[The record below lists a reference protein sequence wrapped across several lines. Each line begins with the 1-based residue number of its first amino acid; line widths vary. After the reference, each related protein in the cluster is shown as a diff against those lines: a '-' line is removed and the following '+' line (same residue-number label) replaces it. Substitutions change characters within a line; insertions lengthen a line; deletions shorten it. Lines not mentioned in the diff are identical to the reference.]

1 MHIVKFYQGEG
12 VLRLKLDTL
21 EDLWTVQRIVFPG
34 DLVKSK
40 SLRKFKA
47 SESDIGELK
56 EVVVTLRVEKTE
68 LDKNALRLRIMGKIV
83 DGKPEQYIRLNSYH
97 TLNIAPLDTLDIIKQ
112 AWPDYLVDVVK
123 NAVGDTKKPRLGIIV
138 VDDEKA
144 LPAYLLGYG
153 VEFRNEIYSNL
164 SKRMTQKD
172 FQEQQKKFYEN
183 VAKTIKSMD
192 VDTVIVAGPGF
203 TKDDIRAYIEAKQE
217 KIEKR
222 IIYQQASNTERS
234 GVYEII
240 RSPEVESLLHSEHIR
255 KEFATMEEFLKGLSA
270 GTSKYGIDNV
280 NEAIDDYRASTVIV
294 NDSVLGDLKVQELL
308 AKAES
313 MHIKIEIFNSNDEVG
328 TQLASFKNVASI
340 A

>member
-12 VLRLKLDTL
+12 VMRLKLDTL
-21 EDLWTVQRIVFPG
+21 EDLWTVQRIVLPD

-47 SESDIGELK
+47 NETDVGELK
-56 EVVVTLRVEKTE
+56 EVIITLRVEKTE

-83 DGKPEQYIRLNSYH
+83 EGKPEQYIRLNSYH
-97 TLNIAPLDTLDIIKQ
+97 TLNIAPSDTLDIIKG
-112 AWPDYLVDVVK
+112 AWPDYLVNVVK
-123 NAVGDTKKPRLGIIV
+123 NAVGDTKKPRLGIIM

-172 FQEQQKKFYEN
+172 FQEQQRKFYESITS
-183 VAKTIKSMD
+183 TIKGMN

-203 TKDDIRAYIEAKQE
+203 TKDDVRTYMESKQE
-217 KIEKR
+217 RINKR

-240 RSPEVESLLHSEHIR
+240 RSPEVENLLKSEHIR
-255 KEFATMEEFLKGLSA
+255 SEFAVMEEFLKGLST
-270 GTSKYGIDNV
+270 GISKYGIENV
-280 NEAIDDYRASTVIV
+280 AAAIDDYAVSSLIV
-294 NDSVLGDLKVQELL
+294 NDSMLGNQDVQKIL

-313 MHIKIEIFNSNDEVG
+313 MHIKIDIFNSMDEAG
-328 TQLASFKNVASI
+328 EQLASFKGIASI

>member
-12 VLRLKLDTL
+12 VMRLKLDTL
-21 EDLWTVQRIVFPG
+21 EDLWTVQRIVLPN

-47 SESDIGELK
+47 NETDVGELK
-56 EVVVTLRVEKTE
+56 EVIITLRVEKTE

-83 DGKPEQYIRLNSYH
+83 EGKPEQYIRLNSYH
-97 TLNIAPLDTLDIIKQ
+97 TLNIAPSDTLDIIKA
-112 AWPDYLVDVVK
+112 AWPDYLVNVVK

-172 FQEQQKKFYEN
+172 FQEQQRKFYE
-183 VAKTIKSMD
+183 AITSTIKSMD

-203 TKDDIRAYIEAKQE
+203 TKDDVRAYMESKQE
-217 KIEKR
+217 KIDKR

-240 RSPEVESLLHSEHIR
+240 RSSEVESLLRSEHIR
-255 KEFATMEEFLKGLSA
+255 SEFAVMEEFLKGLSS
-270 GTSKYGIDNV
+270 GTSKYGIENV
-280 NEAIDDYRASTVIV
+280 ATAIDDYAVGSLIV
-294 NDSVLGDLKVQELL
+294 NDSMLGNQDVQKIL
-308 AKAES
+308 AKAEL
-313 MHIKIEIFNSNDEVG
+313 MHIKIDIFNSMDEAG
-328 TQLASFKNVASI
+328 EQLASFKGIASI

>member
-12 VLRLKLDTL
+12 VMRLKLDTL
-21 EDLWTVQRIVFPG
+21 EDLWTVQRIVLPN

-47 SESDIGELK
+47 NETDVGELK
-56 EVVVTLRVEKTE
+56 EVVITLRVEKTE

-83 DGKPEQYIRLNSYH
+83 EGKPEQYIRLNSYH
-97 TLNIAPLDTLDIIKQ
+97 TLNIAPSDTLDIIK
-112 AWPDYLVDVVK
+112 AEWPDYLVNVVK

-172 FQEQQKKFYEN
+172 FQEQQRKFYEAITN
-183 VAKTIKSMD
+183 AIKGMD

-203 TKDDIRAYIEAKQE
+203 TKDDVRAYMESKQE
-217 KIEKR
+217 KIDKR

-240 RSPEVESLLHSEHIR
+240 RSPEVEGLLRSEHIR
-255 KEFATMEEFLKGLSA
+255 SEFAVMEEFLKGLSS
-270 GTSKYGIDNV
+270 GTSKYGIENV
-280 NEAIDDYRASTVIV
+280 AAAIDDYAVGSLIV
-294 NDSVLGDLKVQELL
+294 NDSMLGNQDVQKIL

-313 MHIKIEIFNSNDEVG
+313 MRIKIDIFNSMDEAG
-328 TQLASFKNVASI
+328 EQLASFKGIASI

>member
-1 MHIVKFYQGEG
+1 M
-12 VLRLKLDTL
+12 RLKLDTL
-21 EDLWTVQRIVFPG
+21 EDLWTVQRIVLPN

-47 SESDIGELK
+47 NETDVGELK
-56 EVVVTLRVEKTE
+56 EVIITLRVEKTE

-83 DGKPEQYIRLNSYH
+83 EGKPEQYIRLNSYH
-97 TLNIAPLDTLDIIKQ
+97 TLNIAPSDTLDIIKA
-112 AWPDYLVDVVK
+112 AWPDYLVNVVK

-172 FQEQQKKFYEN
+172 FQEQQRKFYE
-183 VAKTIKSMD
+183 AITSTIKSMD

-203 TKDDIRAYIEAKQE
+203 TKDDVRTYMESKQE
-217 KIEKR
+217 KIDKR

-240 RSPEVESLLHSEHIR
+240 RS
-255 KEFATMEEFLKGLSA
+255 
-270 GTSKYGIDNV
+270 
-280 NEAIDDYRASTVIV
+280 
-294 NDSVLGDLKVQELL
+294 
-308 AKAES
+308 
-313 MHIKIEIFNSNDEVG
+313 
-328 TQLASFKNVASI
+328 
-340 A
+340 

>member
-12 VLRLKLDTL
+12 VMRLKLDTL
-21 EDLWTVQRIVFPG
+21 EDLWTVQRIVLPD

-47 SESDIGELK
+47 NETDVGELK
-56 EVVVTLRVEKTE
+56 EVIITLRVEKTE

-83 DGKPEQYIRLNSYH
+83 EGKPEQYIRLNSYH
-97 TLNIAPLDTLDIIKQ
+97 TLNIAPSDTLDIIKA
-112 AWPDYLVDVVK
+112 AWPDYLVNVVK

-172 FQEQQKKFYEN
+172 FQEQQRKFYE
-183 VAKTIKSMD
+183 AITSTIKSMD

-203 TKDDIRAYIEAKQE
+203 TKDDVRAYMESKQE
-217 KIEKR
+217 KIDKR

-240 RSPEVESLLHSEHIR
+240 RSSEVESLLRSEHIR
-255 KEFATMEEFLKGLSA
+255 SEFAVMEEFLKGLSS
-270 GTSKYGIDNV
+270 GTSKYGIENV
-280 NEAIDDYRASTVIV
+280 AVAIDDYAVGSLIV
-294 NDSVLGDLKVQELL
+294 NDSMLGNQDVQKIL

-313 MHIKIEIFNSNDEVG
+313 MHIKIEIFNSMDEVG
-328 TQLASFKNVASI
+328 SQLASFKGIASI

>member
-1 MHIVKFYQGEG
+1 MHIVKFYHGEG
-12 VLRLKLDTL
+12 VIRLKLDTL
-21 EDLWTVQRIVFPG
+21 EDLWTVQRIVFPN

-56 EVVVTLRVEKTE
+56 EVVITLRVEKTE

-83 DGKPEQYIRLNSYH
+83 EGKPEQYIRLNSYH
-97 TLNIAPLDTLDIIKQ
+97 TLNIAPSDTLDIIIQ
-112 AWPDYLVDVVK
+112 SWPDYLLEVVK
-123 NAVGDTKKPRLGIIV
+123 NAVGDTKKPKLGIIV

-153 VEFRNEIYSNL
+153 IEFRNEIYSNL

-183 VAKTIKSMD
+183 IVKTVKSMD

-203 TKDDIRAYIEAKQE
+203 TKDDIRTYIESKQE

-234 GVYEII
+234 GTYEII
-240 RSPEVESLLHSEHIR
+240 RSPEVENLLRSEHIR
-255 KEFATMEEFLKGLSA
+255 KEFAIMEEFLKGLSS
-270 GTSKYGIDNV
+270 GISKYGIGNV
-280 NEAIDDYRASTVIV
+280 KEAVEDYRVSIIIV
-294 NDSVLGDLKVQELL
+294 NDSVLGDPAVQELL

-313 MHIKIEIFNSNDEVG
+313 MHLKIEIFNSTDEVG

-340 A
+340 S

>member
-1 MHIVKFYQGEG
+1 MHIVKFYHGEG
-12 VLRLKLDTL
+12 VMRLKLDTL
-21 EDLWTVQRIVFPG
+21 EDLWTVQRIVFPD

-47 SESDIGELK
+47 NETDIGELK
-56 EVVVTLRVEKTE
+56 EVIITLRVEKTE

-83 DGKPEQYIRLNSYH
+83 EGKPEQYIRLNSYH
-97 TLNIAPLDTLDIIKQ
+97 TLNIAPSDTLDIIKG
-112 AWPDYLVDVVK
+112 AWPDYLVDVIR
-123 NAVGDTKKPRLGIIV
+123 NAVGDTKKPRLGIIM

-153 VEFRNEIYSNL
+153 MEFRNEIYSNL

-172 FQEQQKKFYEN
+172 FQEQQRKFYE
-183 VAKTIKSMD
+183 AITGTIKSMD

-203 TKDDIRAYIEAKQE
+203 TKDDVRAYIEAKQE
-217 KIEKR
+217 KIDKR

-240 RSPEVESLLHSEHIR
+240 RSSEVENLLRSEHIR
-255 KEFATMEEFLKGLSA
+255 SEFAVMEEFLKGLSS
-270 GTSKYGIDNV
+270 GTSKYGISNV
-280 NEAIDDYRASTVIV
+280 AAAIDDYAAGTLIV
-294 NDSVLGDLKVQELL
+294 NDSMLGNQDVQKIL

-313 MHIKIEIFNSNDEVG
+313 MHIKIEIFNSMDEVG
-328 TQLASFKNVASI
+328 SQLASFKGIASI